1 MSYPKTRQTVFI
13 LIFEKSLSTNLQYD
27 IDGNNYA
34 IRGTR
39 VAEKITADNVLASW
53 TRKMPHISQKGRL
66 RESLSHRATPVAS

>member
-53 TRKMPHISQKGRL
+53 TRKMQGRL